1 MKAVIVSSIYLC
13 FFVIRPHTLV
23 SVGKK
28 KKQAIAVYRRNQA
41 WIQSSDNPLE
51 ASPIKKTNASNERVL
66 HLILELHN
74 IIAILISFGL
84 IFLRSLV
91 DWEILVVH
99 AGRCVCFC
107 VLCRVE
113 KVLSPSH
120 ILINF
125 GFKEQGQKLKDHPL
139 ISSHLITA
147 ICLLIQYTW
156 GLFWLTSLLI

>member
-1 MKAVIVSSIYLC
+1 MDSE
-13 FFVIRPHTLV
+13 FR
-23 SVGKK
+23 
-28 KKQAIAVYRRNQA
+28 
-41 WIQSSDNPLE
+41 QSNWSFP
-51 ASPIKKTNASNERVL
+51 PIKKTNASNERVL

-99 AGRCVCFC
+99 ARRCVCFC

-139 ISSHLITA
+139 ISSFTA

-156 GLFWLTSLLI
+156 GLFLTNFLANITSECGSFRSPNREYRICCC